1 MNIKEASE
9 QSGVSSR
16 NIRYYEQAG
25 LLHPDRNPEN
35 EYRIYTPQ
43 HIRTLK
49 VIRAL
54 RMLDMPLEDI
64 HQILEGQ
71 LTLAEAAARQSER
84 LRERAQKL
92 ETAIQFCNDLQ
103 RQDIGTAALD
113 IDAYLA
119 RMDSAPQQSWYAGW
133 LEDYRA
139 MTRREHRRI
148 FTFTPDTPVMTPA
161 QFTDALFAYG
171 REKDLNLVVTHESM
185 HPRFTINGIA
195 YRATRYLYPIRGI
208 PTARIRCICCDPDF
222 SLPENTPRLR
232 ILKFLHDFLPAF
244 AATAL
249 ALLFLWPR
257 GLLTTGWGLLLLIG
271 CIAAGISASW
281 YNLHLFYNDKDNQPH
296 NS

>member
-35 EYRIYTPQ
+35 EYRVYTPQ

-49 VIRAL
+49 LIRAL

-64 HQILEGQ
+64 HQILEGR
-71 LTLAEAAARQSER
+71 LPLAEAAAQQAAR
-84 LRERAQKL
+84 LQERARKL
-92 ETAIQFCNDLQ
+92 ETALQFCTDLQ
-103 RQDIGTAALD
+103 HQGACAATLD

-119 RMDSAPQQSWYAGW
+119 RMDAAPPRSWYAAW
-133 LEDYRA
+133 LEDYHA
-139 MTRREHRRI
+139 MARREHRRS
-148 FTFTPDTPVMTPA
+148 FTFTPDTSVMTPA

-171 REKDLNLVVTHESM
+171 REKDLDLVITQESM
-185 HPRFTINGIA
+185 HPHFTLNGIA
-195 YRATRYLYPIRGI
+195 YRATRYLYPIHGI
-208 PTARIRCICCDPDF
+208 PTARIRCVCCDPDF
-222 SLPENTPRLR
+222 AAPENTPRLR
-232 ILKFLHDFLPAF
+232 VMKLLHDFLPAF

-257 GLLTTGWGLLLLIG
+257 GLLTAGWGLLLLVG

-296 NS
+296 HS

>member
-1 MNIKEASE
+1 MTIKEASE

-35 EYRIYTPQ
+35 EYRVYTPQ

-49 VIRAL
+49 LIRAL

-64 HQILEGQ
+64 HQILEGR
-71 LTLAEAAARQSER
+71 LPLAEAAAQQAAR
-84 LRERAQKL
+84 LQERARKL
-92 ETAIQFCNDLQ
+92 ETALQFCTDLQ
-103 RQDIGTAALD
+103 HQGACAASLD

-119 RMDSAPQQSWYAGW
+119 RMDAAPPRSWYAGW

-139 MTRREHRRI
+139 MARREHRRS

-171 REKDLNLVVTHESM
+171 REKDLELVITQESM
-185 HPRFTINGIA
+185 HPHFTLNGIA
-195 YRATRYLYPIRGI
+195 YRATRYFYPIHGI
-208 PTARIRCICCDPDF
+208 PTARIRFVCCDPDF
-222 SLPENTPRLR
+222 TAPEITPRLR
-232 ILKFLHDFLPAF
+232 VMKLLHDFLPAF

-249 ALLFLWPR
+249 ALLFLWSR
-257 GLLTTGWGLLLLIG
+257 GLLTTGWGLLLLAG

-281 YNLHLFYNDKDNQPH
+281 YNLRLFYNDKDNQPH
-296 NS
+296 HS

>member
-43 HIRTLK
+43 DIRTLK
-49 VIRAL
+49 FIRAL

-64 HQILEGQ
+64 HQILEGH
-71 LTLAEAAARQSER
+71 LTLAEAAAQQAVR
-84 LRERAQKL
+84 LRERARKL
-92 ETAIQFCNDLQ
+92 ETALQFCTELQ
-103 RQDIGTAALD
+103 QQGACAATLD
-113 IDAYLA
+113 IDAYLTQMEA
-119 RMDSAPQQSWYAGW
+119 APPQSWYAGW

-148 FTFTPDTPVMTPA
+148 FTFTPDTPVTTPA